1 VPAVVKPGGVVCWSG
16 ATLHQSHANRSR
28 RPRRAYAVHFVA
40 GDFVIEAG
48 AAVPPLEKYGQ
59 PAYGSGGGAMSKL

>member
-1 VPAVVKPGGVVCWSG
+1 
-16 ATLHQSHANRSR
+16 
-28 RPRRAYAVHFVA
+28 VHFVA